1 MFEKAEILER
11 RAQDDR
17 HFIERHTALRFV
29 EDATDDLDRLAPFPR
44 RREQRDV
51 AGAFAPRRS
60 VDRKHV
66 AAKVRQ
72 VAGRRRPVGL
82 RLDGS
87 AQRN

>member
-1 MFEKAEILER
+1 MDQVVLDAEGEVAADRAR
-11 RAQDDR
+11 RRLGAVGQA
-17 HFIERHTALRFV
+17 HQAAAHG
-29 EDATDDLDRLAPFPR
+29 DRLAPFPR

-66 AAKVRQ
+66 AAKVLQ